1 MTQLLPLGTLLIF
14 RLGPGD
20 RSLTSSY
27 TSSTLIGGEAKYS
40 TSFHMNILVGK
51 LLDRAAPPKNRT
63 HAGVNIRAT
72 GHEKDIWYSCTGGK
86 AHSFL

>member
-27 TSSTLIGGEAKYS
+27 TCSTLIGGEAKYS
-40 TSFHMNILVGK
+40 TSFLMNILVGK
-51 LLDRAAPPKNRT
+51 LLDRAAPRENRT
-63 HAGVNIRAT
+63 HASVNIQAT
-72 GHEKDIWYSCTGGK
+72 GHEKDVWYSCTRGV
-86 AHSFL
+86 STS